1 MISIK
6 ERGMIK
12 NITKAVLICLLCV
25 GIGSVALAQQQFTYS
40 QYMNN
45 QTPLNPAYSLL
56 DQNGSLNALLRKQWT
71 GIQGSPTTFIFNG
84 SMPIEAINGSAGVIV
99 MNDQFAVEHLT
110 EINAFFAKS
119 INLSEKTHL
128 GVSLNAGIR
137 NYVANYS
144 SLDSN
149 DPLFRDD
156 VRQNKPNFG
165 FGVMLYSDQYFL
177 GVAVPELTFT
187 SLGTASIQEN
197 TYFRNHYN
205 FSGAYLIDGGK
216 DFKVKP
222 AFLATYTKGI
232 PFVANFSTTMYLKNV
247 FGIGADYRTNNEMAG
262 LLSFMFAN
270 FRLGYS
276 YQFGTASNNI
286 GGFNN
291 STNEIT
297 LTYRFGQHLE
307 DINLL

>member
-1 MISIK
+1 MKKYIK
-6 ERGMIK
+6 TVIK
-12 NITKAVLICLLCV
+12 LTLVSLITLLLPY
-25 GIGSVALAQQQFTYS
+25 IASAQQQFTYS

-84 SMPIEAINGSAGVIV
+84 SMPIESINGSAGVIV

-165 FGVMLYSDQYFL
+165 FGVMLYSDEYFL

-187 SLGTASIQEN
+187 SLGTASIQDN

-232 PFVANFSTTMYLKNV
+232 PFVANFSTTMYIKNV
-247 FGIGADYRTNNEMAG
+247 FGLGADYRTNNEMAG
-262 LLSFMFAN
+262 LLSIMFSN

-291 STNEIT
+291 STNEVT